1 MKKLLVIV
9 ALILMWSGVANS
21 KILTLSKCFV
31 IPDFNNYAQSPTE
44 VTFKINSSTG
54 TVFQKTISKDSNDHS
69 SLKFNVTH
77 FDDSDIY
84 AETSDSMISAEI
96 DLTTNQV
103 YWRVN
108 RALFHK
114 FQCTRKSN
122 NSDGSRTAK
131 GSSGT
136 AFFINNKG
144 YLITNHHVI
153 SGCSASKIAY
163 KGKNYKTK

>member
-122 NSDGSRTAK
+122 N
-131 GSSGT
+131 
-136 AFFINNKG
+136 
-144 YLITNHHVI
+144 L
-153 SGCSASKIAY
+153 
-163 KGKNYKTK
+163 